1 MRIVMFSNNYL
12 PILSGV
18 ATSIVLFRRGL
29 IEAGHEVHLVVPQYN
44 SFEDEEP
51 YVFRIPALDLSEQLQ
66 VSLAMPFRAP
76 IEVTMRG
83 IKPDVIHSHH
93 PIWLGDMAA
102 DFAQD
107 LGVPLVFTFHT
118 RYDAYAQEYVSLVP
132 DLAEVVMQELVGRY
146 LERCAHVV
154 APTVSIRDFIRRKYD
169 AETPVTVVPT
179 PVDLTM
185 YRDLDSQRIRQGLGL
200 DDAEMLLY
208 VGRLAGEKN
217 LDFLLRAFAQIAAE
231 RPQARLVLLG
241 EGPAEDELREM
252 AQRLGLDGRVILA
265 GSVPHADVP
274 HYAAAADL
282 FVFASVTETQGLVL
296 MEAMAAGTPVVA
308 VEAPGSVDMLAQ
320 GGGVL
325 VKPREDDFSNAVL
338 RLLADESDLRQKGE
352 RAAQAVQRYA
362 VPSVTDRL
370 LEVYEAAVAAGPR
383 QSG

>member
-185 YRDLDSQRIRQGLGL
+185 YRDLEPQRIRQGLGL

-208 VGRLAGEKN
+208 MGRLAGEKN
-217 LDFLLRAFAQIAAE
+217 LDFLLRAFAQVAAE

-252 AQRLGLDGRVILA
+252 TQRMGLDGRVILA

-274 HYAAAADL
+274 HYATAADL

-325 VKPREDDFSNAVL
+325 VKPREDDFSDAVL
-338 RLLADESDLRQKGE
+338 RLLADKSDLQQMGE

-383 QSG
+383 RSG